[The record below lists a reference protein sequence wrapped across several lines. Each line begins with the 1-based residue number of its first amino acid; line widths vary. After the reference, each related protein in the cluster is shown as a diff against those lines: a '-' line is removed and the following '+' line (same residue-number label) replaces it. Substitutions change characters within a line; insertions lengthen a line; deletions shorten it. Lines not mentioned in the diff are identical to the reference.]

1 MDHDDEL
8 KIIISIRAK
17 TYGRMS
23 VSQDEAIPWEPT
35 LSPSL
40 KPNSISVA
48 RKREVIS
55 FNVIYRT
62 PTFNVA
68 TTIPLLPFPSSSSSR
83 ERLWG
88 GNFSVGPSTHLRTAL
103 MGNQHSTLLLRAAC
117 YLRVCI
123 KVGNSRVPGSRPAQR
138 LTLGAPGC
146 SMLTC
151 RSLFYKPG
159 FTTPGLWTYTLHWT
173 LDSLQILISSIN
185 DNDKHTFQ
193 KRASWASRLC

>member
-1 MDHDDEL
+1 MTIDHDDEVN
-8 KIIISIRAK
+8 IIISIRTK
-17 TYGRMS
+17 TYGCMS

-40 KPNSISVA
+40 KPNLISVA
-48 RKREVIS
+48 RNREEIS
-55 FNVIYRT
+55 FKRIIYRT
-62 PTFNVA
+62 PTFNVV
-68 TTIPLLPFPSSSSSR
+68 TCIPLILPFPSSSSSR

-151 RSLFYKPG
+151 SSLFYN
-159 FTTPGLWTYTLHWT
+159 
-173 LDSLQILISSIN
+173 Q
-185 DNDKHTFQ
+185 
-193 KRASWASRLC
+193 